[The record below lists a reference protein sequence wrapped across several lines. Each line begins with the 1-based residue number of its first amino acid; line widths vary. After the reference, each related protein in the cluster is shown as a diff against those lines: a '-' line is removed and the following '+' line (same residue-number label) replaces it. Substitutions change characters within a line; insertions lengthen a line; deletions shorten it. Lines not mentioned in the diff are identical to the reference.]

1 MVETDSMAGPMP
13 EGRLGRR
20 KRERRQRIYN
30 VAVDLFRTQGFESTT
45 VSQIAEA
52 ADIVPATFFNHF
64 QSKNALLRQMT
75 TEILGVIE
83 LMLEDELKAS
93 ESTHERL
100 VGFVTHAADQ
110 IAETRGLARDVL
122 LELMRAES
130 EPGQQPPYL
139 GRIHE
144 PFAAM
149 LREGQERGDVR
160 GDQDA
165 AFLAE
170 MLVGI
175 LNAAITNWL
184 ANPDYPIEQRLRQ
197 AGRFAWGAIRP
208 ESASSDAPAPTP
220 QPSAPPATSGG
231 R

>member
-1 MVETDSMAGPMP
+1 MDADPTAETAP
-13 EGRLGRR
+13 EGRLEKR
-20 KRERRQRIYN
+20 KRERRLRIYAA
-30 VAVDLFRTQGFESTT
+30 AVDLFHTQGFERTT

-64 QSKNALLRQMT
+64 QSKNALLGQMT
-75 TEILGVIE
+75 TDVLGVIE
-83 LMLEDELKAS
+83 LMLEDELKAA
-93 ESTHERL
+93 ESTRERL
-100 VGFVTHAADQ
+100 MGFVTRAADQ

-122 LELMRAES
+122 LELVRTEI
-130 EPGQQPPYL
+130 EPGQQPPYV

-160 GDQDA
+160 RDQDA

-170 MLVGI
+170 MVVGI

-184 ANPDYPIEQRLRQ
+184 ADPNYPIEQRLRQ
-197 AGRFAWGAIRP
+197 AAQFAWEAIRLESGSTEAP
-208 ESASSDAPAPTP
+208 AAASKPSASS
-220 QPSAPPATSGG
+220 QG
-231 R
+231 

>member
-1 MVETDSMAGPMP
+1 MAEPAP
-13 EGRLGRR
+13 EGRLEKR
-20 KRERRQRIYN
+20 KRERRLRIYT
-30 VAVDLFRTQGFESTT
+30 VAVDLFRSQGFDRTT

-64 QSKNALLRQMT
+64 QSKNALLGQMT
-75 TEILGVIE
+75 TEVLGFIE
-83 LMLEDELKAS
+83 LMLEDELKAA
-93 ESTHERL
+93 ESTRERL
-100 VGFVTHAADQ
+100 TGFVTRAADQ

-122 LELMRAES
+122 LELVRTES
-130 EPGQQPPYL
+130 EPGQQPPYV

-160 GDQDA
+160 RDQDA

-170 MLVGI
+170 MVVGI

-184 ANPDYPIEQRLRQ
+184 ADPDYPIEQRLRQ
-197 AGRFAWGAIRP
+197 AAQFAWEAIRLESGSTEAP
-208 ESASSDAPAPTP
+208 AAASKPSASS
-220 QPSAPPATSGG
+220 QG
-231 R
+231 